1 MRKQKQNL
9 MIDLKYSAYGG
20 AHSVLL
26 RIRSKNFMDRG
37 SGMSWISVFPHE
49 KEFLFPP
56 ITYLRP
62 FNKEAHMFLIGGVFT
77 IVSVVAKIP
86 SCVDER

>member
-1 MRKQKQNL
+1 
-9 MIDLKYSAYGG
+9 MIALKYSAYGG
-20 AHSVLL
+20 THSVLL
-26 RIRSKNFMDRG
+26 QIRSKTFMDRG
-37 SGMSWISVFPHE
+37 SDMSWISVFPHE

-62 FNKEAHMFLIGGVFT
+62 FNKESHMFLIGGGTFT
-77 IVSVVAKIP
+77 IVDVVAEIR